1 MWSVHLLMCS
11 PNKSC
16 PKSRAESFGQSPRPF
31 LLASL
36 SCLSVCKEG
45 RSPARVVLSLR
56 KHVRQVWG
64 PLRDEVKL
72 RCVERHE
79 ATGCRWHRMA
89 TCAIYAA
96 ELRPEDFGNRGRTI
110 ARSYLLYTCSSE
122 GEHLLMSS
130 VGTSIAA
137 ATHAKDQECD
147 STPLPSSCNRK
158 SAT

>member
-11 PNKSC
+11 QNNSC

-31 LLASL
+31 LLDSL

-45 RSPARVVLSLR
+45 ISPARIVLSLR
-56 KHVRQVWG
+56 KHVRQVWV

-79 ATGCRWHRMA
+79 ATGCRWHRVA

-96 ELRPEDFGNRGRTI
+96 ELRPEDIGNRGCTI
-110 ARSYLLYTCSSE
+110 ATNSKLTCTSLSS
-122 GEHLLMSS
+122 LA
-130 VGTSIAA
+130 TSI
-137 ATHAKDQECD
+137 HAGAD
-147 STPLPSSCNRK
+147 SLNK
-158 SAT
+158 SRPAQLHADLAVV